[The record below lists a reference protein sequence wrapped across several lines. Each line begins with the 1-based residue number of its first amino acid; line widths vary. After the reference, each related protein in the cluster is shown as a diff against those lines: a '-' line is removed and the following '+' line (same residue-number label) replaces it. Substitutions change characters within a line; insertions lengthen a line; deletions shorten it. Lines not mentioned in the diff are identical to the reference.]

1 LKSSNTLCEALQ
13 DRGLSLEKRK
23 EVKMKKGAAILGIAA
38 LLLITVAITPVL
50 AQQITIGETTRVANV
65 PVVNVTNT
73 TKVVTVPLVS
83 VNKTGNATT
92 KSAATPG
99 FEAVF
104 AIAGLLAVAYLVMR
118 QRR

>member
-1 LKSSNTLCEALQ
+1 M
-13 DRGLSLEKRK
+13 KRR
-23 EVKMKKGAAILGIAA
+23 AAVFSIAA
-38 LLLITVAITPVL
+38 LLLITIVMTPVL
-50 AQQITIGETTRVANV
+50 AQQITIGETTRVATV
-65 PVVNVTNT
+65 PVVNITNT
-73 TKVVTVPLVS
+73 TKVITVPTVN
-83 VNKTGNATT
+83 VNKTGNATGNATT